1 MLHEPQSQ
9 LRFILA
15 PFDNS
20 YKDQLTFES
29 PQKQAEYFSAIS
41 VILLGTDKFTFI
53 RKDKTIRVARNA
65 DELRAAN
72 YLMYRNQEFT
82 DRWTYA
88 FIDKVEW
95 QSDNSSIVHYTT
107 DVWQTWQWDLEI
119 RESFV
124 VREHVNDDSIG
135 ANTIE
140 EGLELGEY
148 VINAEQEV
156 GLSDCSIVV
165 MSTVRKNT
173 QGEYAQAAGVII
185 NGVYSGASLR
195 AFPATLDGRT
205 ALEGYLS
212 ELVNDQKADSVVSIY
227 MVPTKMLGQTS
238 GEVYNGSTEF
248 LTTPRPTN
256 VNGHVPRN
264 KKLLTDPYCFAY
276 VHNNNGGSASYAYE
290 HFSDGIRW
298 QIKGDIYP
306 SGTFK
311 IVPRGYNGATDDYD
325 SALSLSGFPLC
336 SWTNDSYQAY
346 IAQQKGSLAISGA
359 QQALNIGASLAMGNP
374 MGAVGGIL
382 GATQSVMAL
391 KQAQKQPPQ
400 ARGSAGSGSA
410 NMAFGKNDFFI
421 QRKSIRKEYAEI
433 IDEYFDMFGY
443 KVNRVKIPNIRTRK
457 LWNFVQ
463 VNDLS
468 VYGDVPH
475 EDLQK
480 FKRIFQEGIRFW
492 HDPQFIYKYSQAK
505 NNTVREGIA

>member
-1 MLHEPQSQ
+1 MLHEPQGQ
-9 LRFILA
+9 LRLIQA

-20 YKDQLTFES
+20 YKDQLTFET
-29 PQKQAEYFSAIS
+29 PQAQADYFTGITQINLDA
-41 VILLGTDKFTFI
+41 DKYTFI
-53 RKDKTIRVARNA
+53 RKDNTVRVAINA
-65 DELRAAN
+65 DELRSVN
-72 YLMYRNQEFT
+72 YLMYRNQNFT
-82 DRWTYA
+82 GWWTYA
-88 FIDKVEW
+88 FIDKIEW
-95 QSDNSSIVHYTT
+95 QSDNSSVIHYST
-107 DVWQTWQWDLEI
+107 DVWQTWQWGLQI

-135 ANTIE
+135 AHTID

-212 ELVNDQKADSVVSIY
+212 ELVSDQKADSVVSIY

-238 GEVYNGSTEF
+238 GDVFNGRTEF
-248 LTTPRPTN
+248 LETPRPLQ
-256 VNGHVPRN
+256 VDGYIPRN

-276 VHNNNGGSASYAYE
+276 VHNNNGGSASYPYE
-290 HFSDGIRW
+290 NFSDGISW

-306 SGTFK
+306 SGSFK
-311 IVPRGYNGATDDYD
+311 IVPRGYNGVTDDYD

-346 IAQQKGSLAISGA
+346 IAQQRGSLAISGA
-359 QQALNIGASLAMGNP
+359 SQAINIGASLATGNA

-400 ARGSAGSGSA
+400 ARGSVGSGSA

-421 QRKSIRKEYAEI
+421 QRKSIRREYAEI
-433 IDEYFDMFGY
+433 IDGYFDMFGY
-443 KVNRVKIPNIRTRK
+443 KVNRLKVPNIRTRK
-457 LWNFVQ
+457 LWNYVQ

-475 EDLQK
+475 EDLEK
-480 FKRIFQEGIRFW
+480 FKRIFQEGIRLW
-492 HDPQFIYKYSQAK
+492 HEPMYIYQYDRDNS
-505 NNTVREGIA
+505 VRS